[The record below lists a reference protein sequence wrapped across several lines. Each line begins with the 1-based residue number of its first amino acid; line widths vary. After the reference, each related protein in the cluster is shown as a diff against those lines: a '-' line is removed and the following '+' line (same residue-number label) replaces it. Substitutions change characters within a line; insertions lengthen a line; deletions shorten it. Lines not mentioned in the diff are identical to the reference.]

1 MAKTKTFAEKMLK
14 NLKPP
19 EMFNYY
25 KVVRPSV
32 TPKGSVRFNTKSIK
46 VHKEENEAAKLGL

>member
-1 MAKTKTFAEKMLK
+1 MLK